1 MDLRATKDQYE
12 RESDEAERLVRPA
25 PKVKPPRHDR
35 RRNTIKPDDDP
46 DLEGNKAE
54 DDPDLSL
61 NYKGR
66 SAAAT
71 RIYLRYCLSKAKQ
84 DWIAV
89 TNTETG
95 EDTRVTKETLKKE
108 PGKYKVKKDTGQEPD
123 AQKPPSQAEEGRFGE
138 EPAPEKPEAPAK
150 DEKFYAD
157 AAGKLREQA
166 KSDPVLQGI
175 LKDTKPGGQ
184 IEGFAKNNPKYP
196 LAQMFKGREFP
207 PGIETIGDL
216 VAVGQAKSPKG
227 EKPPKGK
234 KAPKQA
240 PEAKPEA
247 PAAEP
252 KAEEPKAE
260 EKPADPDA
268 AAADRVFERA
278 KKDPKFREEMMKRWQ
293 DATGKPAEPE
303 EVELG
308 DEDIIKDEPEVV
320 ELSPEDLEDDT
331 EEQKAKED
339 KPKKAPKAK
348 PAEKK
353 APKDEKKDEKPAD
366 VDVDVSGLGSETLD
380 PEDRKALNEWVKGGG
395 PDSDAFK
402 KYVSKIKT
410 VREKDG
416 KNLFLD
422 PKSNKH
428 VEFDDLPDA
437 EKVAIK
443 KQFDDK
449 NKLDSNVKDFKPLL
463 KANPKI
469 QQVLKELADPKSELA
484 QSLAKEGKPEH
495 LDPIKS
501 VPALKGVRLPPGIDT
516 LGDLMSAA
524 AEINKPPPALTRR
537 EATPREQVAAD
548 NSLRTN
554 FPSDV
559 AEKLIAAKMHPD
571 DVKAMVEGYQEMS
584 KGMENMPPKELRKM
598 LQDIRGEYQPDPDKI
613 QPPASVPSEDGKSE
627 VPWDELEPEQQAEE
641 LQRHKNRILAMSLA
655 ARKTTADTI
664 AKATKAP
671 APMAAKLADFTLNQ
685 PEGESPEMRRE
696 RAQEAAQQMFS
707 EVMRSGSEP
716 EPMSEKDVRKS
727 LEALADDPAAQEV
740 AVGYFQARDYQLA
753 RQKFLDMRSEDM
765 ISEFQSPAKIFKGM
779 QKATAFLRERTKAY
793 PRGIVGPDVADL
805 FRDRVLGRLR
815 TLDPDKA
822 KEVEKAVI
830 EQRGKDYEDAKAEY
844 DKLSVKLKPKH
855 EELKKKVEELTAKYV
870 KESGDTDIDT
880 LGPYRA
886 APEGARNKAKRPD
899 WLLKAERELAD
910 YEQDMPKEPKAPEGY
925 APKGGKGSIWQ
936 RVKKRFQRQ
945 KFSTCTHGNAMDRA
959 AARRRLGVYWGVAP
973 TKTPPYPEWY
983 QAHQRDLGKG
993 DYDGLLTAARVWL
1006 KTPVLAREMDGV
1018 VRDTQL
1024 RAALD
1029 LAIRDHEGGR
1039 YSAGLHPA
1047 VYNLLLAKLAGESP
1061 TETLL
1066 TVRTAGKSV
1075 YAATGER
1082 ITMKPSALIRAYA
1095 SKIAS
1100 TNPEIA
1106 FDLANLSIKVAEEEK
1121 ESEQDKPEAQQKQAE
1136 QQEKKDKDEDKKE
1149 EGKPFPGAAKPFE
1162 KKEDAQQKQ
1171 AYQSLRSACIRT
1183 AASNPQARAA
1193 LTPVLQLIKQL
1204 G

>member
-12 RESDEAERLVRPA
+12 RESDEAERLVRPS
-25 PKVKPPRHDR
+25 PKLKPPRHDR
-35 RRNTIKPDDDP
+35 RRERVDSEDDP
-46 DLEGNKAE
+46 DLKGNRAE

-66 SAAAT
+66 SAAVVLA
-71 RIYLRYCLSKAKQ
+71 RYLAAKDKQ
-84 DWIAV
+84 VWVAV
-89 TNTETG
+89 INTETG
-95 EDTRVTKETLKKE
+95 ESTRVTKETLKEK
-108 PGKYKVKKDTGQEPD
+108 PGKYKVVEKDDDQGGEVIKPQPIIQVGEPS
-123 AQKPPSQAEEGRFGE
+123 KPKPEPKPEPKPVDSQAVAAHLTKLLDAGHLD
-138 EPAPEKPEAPAK
+138 AK
-150 DEKFYAD
+150 AISRMRQNLQELQAYPFQPQER
-157 AAGKLREQA
+157 AALE
-166 KSDPVLQGI
+166 QGI
-175 LKDTKPGGQ
+175 AAALGLPGLTAEALGKAL
-184 IEGFAKNNPKYP
+184 EDNP
-196 LAQMFKGREFP
+196 
-207 PGIETIGDL
+207 DL
-216 VAVGQAKSPKG
+216 GKPKG
-227 EKPPKGK
+227 KPKGK
-234 KAPKQA
+234 KPAEAAPAQ
-240 PEAKPEA
+240 PEATP
-247 PAAEP
+247 AEP
-252 KAEEPKAE
+252 DDKELTK
-260 EKPADPDA
+260 
-268 AAADRVFERA
+268 RLIERA
-278 KKDPKFREEMMKRWQ
+278 KKDPALLAELQKELALEPKKP
-293 DATGKPAEPE
+293 AETVPEKPAEPE
-303 EVELG
+303 EIELG
-308 DEDIIKDEPEVV
+308 DEDIIQEPDAQAAKRVV
-320 ELSPEDLEDDT
+320 ERVK
-331 EEQKAKED
+331 KAPPPLP
-339 KPKKAPKAK
+339 KPKKPPAP
-348 PAEKK
+348 
-353 APKDEKKDEKPAD
+353 EKPAAKD
-366 VDVDVSGLGSETLD
+366 VGDKGTETLD
-380 PEDRKALNEWVKGGG
+380 PEDRKALNEWVKEGG

-402 KYVSKIKT
+402 KYVSAIKT

-428 VEFDDLPDA
+428 VEFDALPDA

-443 KQFDDK
+443 KQFDSK
-449 NKLDSNVKDFKPLL
+449 AKLDSNVKGFKPLL
-463 KANPKI
+463 KENPKL
-469 QQVLKELADPKSELA
+469 QQVLKELADPKSALA

-516 LGDLMSAA
+516 LRDLMSAA
-524 AEINKPPPALTRR
+524 AEINKPPPAMKRR
-537 EATPREQVAAD
+537 EVTPREQVAAD
-548 NSLRTN
+548 NSLRIN

-559 AEKLIAAKMHPD
+559 AEKLIAAKTHPD
-571 DVKAMVEGYQEMS
+571 DVKAMVEGYQQMS

-696 RAQEAAQQMFS
+696 RGQAMAEEMFS

-973 TKTPPYPEWY
+973 TKTPPYPEWS